1 MQESK
6 ETIEQKEEKLID
18 IKGTLKQFV
27 EADEPELSQEEAI
40 MKYEE
45 PKDKKNKNYN
55 NYNNNDDDDMDT
67 TEEEEHLKRIKQEL
81 LASLKRVEK
90 LEELLFK
97 TRRPSL
103 RTSCTAAS
111 PAALWSSLRT
121 GTGPAIPSSSGRATR
136 PCERACSPTST
147 TFWWSRTSPA
157 SPAATPGDWWSWRIC
172 GTPGC
177 GSSPSATGSTFP
189 MTTTG

>member
-6 ETIEQKEEKLID
+6 EREEQKEEKLID

-45 PKDKKNKNYN
+45 PKEKKNKNYN
-55 NYNNNDDDDMDT
+55 HYNNNNDDDMDT

-97 TRRPSL
+97 NKEEKLKLNVKNSKGGGFTSSKSL
-103 RTSCTAAS
+103 SEKETETKKRNQK
-111 PAALWSSLRT
+111 
-121 GTGPAIPSSSGRATR
+121 
-136 PCERACSPTST
+136 ERE
-147 TFWWSRTSPA
+147 
-157 SPAATPGDWWSWRIC
+157 
-172 GTPGC
+172 
-177 GSSPSATGSTFP
+177 
-189 MTTTG
+189 

>member
-6 ETIEQKEEKLID
+6 EIEEQKEEKLID

-45 PKDKKNKNYN
+45 PKEKKNKNYN
-55 NYNNNDDDDMDT
+55 YNNNDDDMDT

-97 TRRPSL
+97 NREEKLKLNVKNSKGGGFTSSKSL
-103 RTSCTAAS
+103 SEKESETKKRNQK
-111 PAALWSSLRT
+111 
-121 GTGPAIPSSSGRATR
+121 
-136 PCERACSPTST
+136 ERE
-147 TFWWSRTSPA
+147 
-157 SPAATPGDWWSWRIC
+157 
-172 GTPGC
+172 
-177 GSSPSATGSTFP
+177 
-189 MTTTG
+189 

>member
-6 ETIEQKEEKLID
+6 EIEEQKEEKLID

-40 MKYEE
+40 MKYGET
-45 PKDKKNKNYN
+45 KKKRN
-55 NYNNNDDDDMDT
+55 NNNNDDTET

-97 TRRPSL
+97 NREEKLKLNVKNSKGGGYTSSKSL
-103 RTSCTAAS
+103 NEKETETKKRNQK
-111 PAALWSSLRT
+111 
-121 GTGPAIPSSSGRATR
+121 
-136 PCERACSPTST
+136 ERE
-147 TFWWSRTSPA
+147 
-157 SPAATPGDWWSWRIC
+157 
-172 GTPGC
+172 
-177 GSSPSATGSTFP
+177 
-189 MTTTG
+189 

>member
-6 ETIEQKEEKLID
+6 EINKQNEEKLID

-45 PKDKKNKNYN
+45 PYKKRK
-55 NYNNNDDDDMDT
+55 NNNDTDTGT

-81 LASLKRVEK
+81 LASLKRVEQ

-97 TRRPSL
+97 RHEEKLKLNVKNSKNGGFTSSKSL
-103 RTSCTAAS
+103 TEKEIQTKK
-111 PAALWSSLRT
+111 LNQK
-121 GTGPAIPSSSGRATR
+121 
-136 PCERACSPTST
+136 ERE
-147 TFWWSRTSPA
+147 
-157 SPAATPGDWWSWRIC
+157 
-172 GTPGC
+172 
-177 GSSPSATGSTFP
+177 
-189 MTTTG
+189 

>member
-6 ETIEQKEEKLID
+6 EREEHKEEKLID

-27 EADEPELSQEEAI
+27 EAEEPELSQEEAI

-45 PKDKKNKNYN
+45 PKNKKNS
-55 NYNNNDDDDMDT
+55 YNNNDDDMDT

-97 TRRPSL
+97 NREEKLKLNVKNSKGGGFTSSKSL
-103 RTSCTAAS
+103 SEKETETKKRNQK
-111 PAALWSSLRT
+111 
-121 GTGPAIPSSSGRATR
+121 
-136 PCERACSPTST
+136 ERE
-147 TFWWSRTSPA
+147 
-157 SPAATPGDWWSWRIC
+157 
-172 GTPGC
+172 
-177 GSSPSATGSTFP
+177 
-189 MTTTG
+189 

>member
-6 ETIEQKEEKLID
+6 EIEEQKEEKLID

-45 PKDKKNKNYN
+45 PKNKKNS
-55 NYNNNDDDDMDT
+55 YNNNDDDNMDT

-97 TRRPSL
+97 NKEEKTL
-103 RTSCTAAS
+103 
-111 PAALWSSLRT
+111 
-121 GTGPAIPSSSGRATR
+121 
-136 PCERACSPTST
+136 
-147 TFWWSRTSPA
+147 
-157 SPAATPGDWWSWRIC
+157 
-172 GTPGC
+172 
-177 GSSPSATGSTFP
+177 
-189 MTTTG
+189 

>member
-6 ETIEQKEEKLID
+6 EREEHKEEKLID

-45 PKDKKNKNYN
+45 PKNKKNS
-55 NYNNNDDDDMDT
+55 YNNNDDDMDT

-97 TRRPSL
+97 NREEKLKLNVKNSKGGGFTSSKSL
-103 RTSCTAAS
+103 SEKETETKKRNQK
-111 PAALWSSLRT
+111 
-121 GTGPAIPSSSGRATR
+121 
-136 PCERACSPTST
+136 ERE
-147 TFWWSRTSPA
+147 
-157 SPAATPGDWWSWRIC
+157 
-172 GTPGC
+172 
-177 GSSPSATGSTFP
+177 
-189 MTTTG
+189 